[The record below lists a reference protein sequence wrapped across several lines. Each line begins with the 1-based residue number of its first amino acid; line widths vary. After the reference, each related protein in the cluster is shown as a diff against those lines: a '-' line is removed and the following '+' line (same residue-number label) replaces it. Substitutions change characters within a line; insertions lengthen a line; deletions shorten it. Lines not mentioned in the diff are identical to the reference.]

1 MDLNL
6 RIKLARWFIE
16 ILLNAKLNLLQ
27 LNYYIFLILVI
38 QFWIA
43 SLSVLAFID
52 NTCSCV
58 LYATILA

>member
-52 NTCSCV
+52 NTRSCV
-58 LYATILA
+58 LYTTILA